1 MKTTM
6 KAMASLML
14 ITAALLIVGC
24 KKEKM
29 AEVETSQVTNATSST
44 ATAGGMVTSDG
55 NSAVVERGVCWGRE
69 SNPDISVNHL
79 SAGAGIG
86 SFTCE
91 ITGLAS
97 ATTYYVRAYALNNVG
112 ISYGS
117 QVAFTTLSSGGG
129 GGNGG
134 GNGGDDG
141 GDNGGGDDGGQT
153 VAPTGAIN
161 GLFSVSANKQVYF
174 SQGNLQYQAST
185 NTWRF
190 AEDQM
195 DIIAGSNANA
205 SSSYIGWIDLFAWGT
220 SGYDHGAIHYQP
232 WSWENYYNY
241 GGGNT
246 GYYAYG
252 SYNYNLGDQ
261 TGQADWGYNAI
272 LNGGNTIN
280 TWRTLT
286 KEEWNYLLFTRN
298 TASGIR
304 FVKAVINNMAGLIVM
319 PDNWDSSTFNFSG
332 INESGTGYVNTV
344 SLTYWKDIIE
354 KSGAMFLPAA
364 GYKTQDSDGH
374 MIIFMSYDSGLYWTA
389 STDYT
394 AVGDS
399 KGAFNVGFSQYGVDI
414 YQGIRC
420 QGQSVRL
427 VRDAN

>member
-1 MKTTM
+1 
-6 KAMASLML
+6 ML
-14 ITAALLIVGC
+14 IIVALMIVGC
-24 KKEKM
+24 KKEKK
-29 AEVETSQVTNATSST
+29 AEVETSQVTSVTSSK
-44 ATAGGMVTSDG
+44 ATAGGIVTSDG
-55 NSAVVERGVCWGRE
+55 NSSVIERGVCWGRE

-79 SAGAGIG
+79 VAGAGIG

-91 ITGLAS
+91 ITGLEP

-112 ISYGS
+112 VSYGS
-117 QVAFTTLSSGGG
+117 KVSFTTLSSGGG

-134 GNGGDDG
+134 
-141 GDNGGGDDGGQT
+141 DDGGQT
-153 VAPTGAIN
+153 VVPTGAIK

-185 NTWRF
+185 STWRF

-220 SGYDHGAIHYQP
+220 SGYDHGAYSYQP
-232 WSWENYYNY
+232 WCWENYYNY

-272 LNGGNTIN
+272 SNGGNTTH

-286 KEEWNYLLFTRN
+286 KEEWDYLLFTRN

-304 FVKAVINNMAGLIVM
+304 FVKAVVNNMAGVIVM
-319 PDNWDSSTFNFSG
+319 PDNWDSSTFNFNG
-332 INESGTGYVNTV
+332 INESGTGYVNNI

-354 KSGAMFLPAA
+354 KSGAVFLPSAE
-364 GYKTQDSDGH
+364 YKTQNSDGN
-374 MIIFMSYDSGLYWTA
+374 MIIIMCYDAGCYWTA

-399 KGAFNVGFSQYGVDI
+399 KGAFMVGFSQYGLDI
-414 YQGIRC
+414 YQEIRC
-420 QGQSVRL
+420 QGLSVRL